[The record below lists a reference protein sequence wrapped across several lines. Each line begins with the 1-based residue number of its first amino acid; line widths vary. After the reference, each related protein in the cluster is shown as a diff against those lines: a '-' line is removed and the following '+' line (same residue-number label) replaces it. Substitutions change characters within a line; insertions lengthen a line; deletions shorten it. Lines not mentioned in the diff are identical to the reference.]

1 MTFKLQTAAAS
12 EPVTTEELKAQ
23 LRITHS
29 SQDTMLASL
38 IKAARQRAEFYTR
51 RALITSVWDLFLDS
65 FPDSGDCI
73 WIRKCPVSVVT
84 SVKYYDTSNTL
95 QTWASTNWVSD
106 VNDEPASIYEAYGK
120 TYPMALA
127 IKNAVQIRFSAGYAN
142 AAAVPEDLKRAV
154 LMIAAHLFENPAD
167 IVSGTQI
174 NEVPQSSK
182 WLMEPYKIKRY

>member
-73 WIRKCPVSVVT
+73 W
-84 SVKYYDTSNTL
+84 
-95 QTWASTNWVSD
+95 
-106 VNDEPASIYEAYGK
+106 
-120 TYPMALA
+120 
-127 IKNAVQIRFSAGYAN
+127 
-142 AAAVPEDLKRAV
+142 
-154 LMIAAHLFENPAD
+154 
-167 IVSGTQI
+167 
-174 NEVPQSSK
+174 
-182 WLMEPYKIKRY
+182 